1 VRELQGV
8 AVSPGSVAAPVMV
21 LGERPVLPADVP
33 STGDAASAV
42 AEVERAIAGV
52 ASHLEAQASEV
63 SPQIAAILQAQALIV
78 TDPTLLEAIERRIGE
93 GSPRAD
99 AVEAS
104 FSEFREQ
111 LAAAGPYFADRVED
125 LDDLSYRVRAA
136 VLGVVVASQ
145 AAPTSPRIVVADELA
160 PADLV
165 VLGPS
170 VVGLVTQR
178 GGATGHTAIVAKSL
192 GIPAVVGCAG
202 ACELAE
208 ETVVLLDGGTGVV
221 VVEPTPEQVEEHLRL
236 DAARRAKIGAVSG
249 PGRTADGTPVA
260 LMANLGGDHEVLAA
274 TDCEGVGLFRTEF
287 LFLDRDHAPSF
298 DEQVEVYS
306 ALLHGAAGRRVVF
319 RTLDAGSDK
328 PLGFVDVGV
337 EPNPALGVRG
347 HRIVHHFPELVDEQL
362 RAIATAV
369 KVVGTPASVMA
380 PMVATVGEVR
390 SFVSRARGHGL
401 HDVGVMAEVPALIM
415 SADRVLAECDFLSI
429 GTNDLA
435 QYAFAADR
443 QLDELAPLLDPWQP
457 ALLRLVA
464 MAADAAG
471 RAGKAVSV
479 CGEAASDPL
488 LALVLAGLPGVS
500 SLSMAPVSIPPVR
513 ALLSEHTIS
522 QCQRAAQLAIGA
534 EDPAAARAGVRDL
547 LTKAD

>member
-21 LGERPVLPADVP
+21 LGERPVLPADAP

-42 AEVERAIAGV
+42 ADVEQAIASV

-63 SPQIAAILQAQALIV
+63 SPEIAAILQAQALIV

-93 GSPRAD
+93 GSPRTD

-125 LDDLSYRVRAA
+125 LDDLSYRIRAA
-136 VLGVVVASQ
+136 VLGVVMPSQVA
-145 AAPTSPRIVVADELA
+145 PRSPRIVVADELA

-192 GIPAVVGCAG
+192 GIPAVVGCAR
-202 ACELAE
+202 ACDLAD

-221 VVEPTPEQVEEHLRL
+221 VVEPSPEQVREHLRVE
-236 DAARRAKIGAVSG
+236 AVRQAKIGAVSG

-287 LFLDRDHAPSF
+287 LFLDRDDAPGF

-347 HRIVHHFPELVDEQL
+347 HRIVDHFPELVDEQL

-369 KVVGTPASVMA
+369 GLVGTPASVMA

-390 SFVSRARGHGL
+390 SFVARAHGHGL
-401 HDVGVMAEVPALIM
+401 RDVGVMAEVPALIM

-500 SLSMAPVSIPPVR
+500 SLSMAPVSIPAVR

-534 EDPAAARAGVRDL
+534 EDPAAARAGVREL
-547 LTKAD
+547 LADRG